1 MKAGLRLAFGR
12 QGPLLETHKLGRVK
26 PGGETFADGY
36 CIIFSATKPSG
47 FFSGGYDTYFSAVF
61 QAAADQLKDPGGKP

>member
-47 FFSGGYDTYFSAVF
+47 FF
-61 QAAADQLKDPGGKP
+61 QRRI